1 MFNEDQR
8 NFRRMQINAKATLIT
23 LEPVPNQQYEALC
36 VDLSATGLSLHLDDL
51 LEVGTIVKVNI
62 DSTSP
67 AIAPLD
73 ATAKVIRA
81 SKEDDGTITAGLEI
95 MQFN

>member
-8 NFRRMQINAKATLIT
+8 SFRRMQINAKARLIT
-23 LEPVPNQQYEALC
+23 LEPVANQQFEALC
-36 VDLSATGLSLHLDDL
+36 VDLSATGLSLHLDEF
-51 LEVGTIVKVNI
+51 LEVGTVVKVNI
-62 DSTSP
+62 DSTSS

-81 SKEDDGTITAGLEI
+81 SKESDGTISAGLEI

>member
-1 MFNEDQR
+1 MDE
-8 NFRRMQINAKATLIT
+8 
-23 LEPVPNQQYEALC
+23 
-36 VDLSATGLSLHLDDL
+36 L
-51 LEVGTIVKVNI
+51 LELGTIVKVNI
-62 DSTSP
+62 ASTSP

-81 SKEDDGTITAGLEI
+81 SKECDGTVTAGLEI